1 MIIPKRVPMRRILS
15 LLAFSSYAL
24 TAQNCWSTLNSAT
37 TSLPPGAMYQMELV
51 GGDLWITSD
60 YGVVNWDGNRI
71 NVLKPNQIPIPQAKT
86 GTIAK
91 LNQGLFIGTDIGLSH
106 QTANGNWRL
115 YSTAYA
121 SMVSDS
127 VTAVAEDT
135 NAFLLIGTRQGL
147 SVLEGINWF
156 NFTTSNSAIPSN
168 QVADIAISDTT
179 YWIATGNGLAAF
191 NYANKTWKVFN
202 AANTNNALGSNEI
215 NDLYIDQSGT
225 LYIATEQGLTRYNG
239 TTWTKYTQASTSTG
253 LGSDQVNA
261 IAEHANGKL
270 LIATDYGFS
279 TVDKSSM
286 TNWNLYYSFNSPSM
300 GPNMTN
306 IFRDV
311 VYDVDRNLT
320 ALCGNDGLIVWDG
333 TTFTRFYSANTG
345 LTSSNLKNLA
355 SSPLG
360 GVWMSMASGGAFYSG
375 GNGQQLLTNAN
386 SGMPANS
393 IQDMS
398 VGADG
403 MLAVAT
409 SSGVGR
415 YANGTWTNYTT
426 AGAVL
431 PSNLAYVVEA
441 GQNKKIYVGYATV
454 GGRGLVVID
463 SNGSST
469 TYKTTN
475 STLASNNVLD
485 IHQLDN
491 GSVALLT
498 SSGLCIYN
506 AATFANYTTPAL
518 PSLSVKSVT
527 QDTSGAIWIATQGVG
542 LVKFDGTTFTTV
554 SAPSSANV
562 KKVQYGDGR
571 LAMVDANA
579 VHSYSLTNATWTT
592 YSTALGSAPFGTA
605 TVLDAVWNNGSLY
618 VATNNGAFVALGQN
632 SLRTHAVLLGRAEG
646 CGSDTIQLK
655 APAGFTSYD
664 WNTGDTT
671 QFVDTDSSQVFW
683 FTASDINGCV
693 YNSDTVSVTINPL
706 PNIQFSLSNAL
717 EFCLGDSLVVD
728 AGAGYQN
735 YFWNNGSIAQSQ
747 TIKDQDTTLYLQV
760 RDANGCYNWSDTLN
774 ITVWKPYQDEEIC
787 LVSVDSLSRN
797 QIIWN
802 KTTGVRTLEYV
813 VYKQNPVTNAF
824 EAIGSVPAT
833 GQLSVFS
840 DPNSNSRVTSSRYK
854 ISVIDSCG
862 NESELSNQHKT
873 MHLTLNEGV
882 GNEVN
887 LIWDGYEGITF
898 SQYEIYRG
906 SSPKSML
913 KLADVSSA
921 NMSYTDLTPPPG
933 LLFYKVVV
941 VNPDPCTPTGKTNA
955 FDQSE
960 SNLVEY
966 AATDN
971 LIIYPNPFKERTRVV
986 FKNPELAEYRYRIF
1000 DATGTLVRLGA
1011 PFSDTYVDVDR
1022 ENLAPGL
1029 YMIEVYND
1037 EKSLKDNIIIY

>member
-1 MIIPKRVPMRRILS
+1 
-15 LLAFSSYAL
+15 
-24 TAQNCWSTLNSAT
+24 
-37 TSLPPGAMYQMELV
+37 MESV
-51 GGDLWITSD
+51 DGDLWITSD
-60 YGVVNWDGNRI
+60 FGVVNWDGSRI

-86 GTIAK
+86 GSIAK
-91 LNQGLFIGTDIGLSH
+91 LDQGLFIGTDIGLTQKLS
-106 QTANGNWRL
+106 ANGTWQF

-121 SMVSDS
+121 NMVSDS
-127 VTAVAEDT
+127 ITVVQEDT
-135 NAFLLIGTRQGL
+135 NQFLLIGTRQGL

-156 NFTTSNSAIPSN
+156 NFTTGNSNIPSN
-168 QVADIAISDTT
+168 RITDIAISDTA
-179 YWIATGNGLAAF
+179 YWIGTENGLAAF
-191 NYANKTWKVFN
+191 KYSDKTWKVFN
-202 AANTNNALGSNEI
+202 AANTNNALGSNQI
-215 NDLYIDQSGT
+215 NDIYIDASGT

-239 TTWTKYTQASTSTG
+239 SSWTKFTQASTSTG

-279 TVDKSSM
+279 TVDKSTM
-286 TNWNLYYSFNSPSM
+286 TNWSLYYSFNSPTM

-306 IFRDV
+306 IFLDV
-311 VYDVDRNLT
+311 FYDTDRNLT
-320 ALCGNDGLIVWDG
+320 ALCGNDGLIIWNG

-345 LTSSNLKNLA
+345 LTSSNLKNLGIT
-355 SSPLG
+355 PNG
-360 GVWMSMASGGAFYSG
+360 GTWMSMSSGGAFYSG
-375 GNGQQLLTNAN
+375 PNGQLLLNNAN

-398 VGADG
+398 VGLDG

-415 YANGTWTNYTT
+415 YVNGLWTNFTT

-441 GQNKKIYVGYATV
+441 GMNKKLYVGYATV
-454 GGRGLVVID
+454 GGRGLIVID
-463 SNGSST
+463 SNGVST

-475 STLASNNVLD
+475 STIANNNVLD
-485 IHQLDN
+485 IKQLVN
-491 GSVALLT
+491 GSVAILT
-498 SSGLCIYN
+498 SSGLSIFN
-506 AATFANYTTPAL
+506 GTTFTNYTTPVM
-518 PSLSVKSVT
+518 PSIAVKSIT
-527 QDTSGAIWIATQGVG
+527 EDASGVLWIGVQGIG
-542 LVKFDGTTFTTV
+542 LVKFDGTSFTSV
-554 SAPSSANV
+554 SSPSSSNV
-562 KKVQYGDGR
+562 KKVQFGDGKVT
-571 LAMVDANA
+571 LVDGNA
-579 VHSYSLTNATWTT
+579 VHSYSITSSSWTT
-592 YSTALGSAPFGTA
+592 YSTAAGNAPLGTA
-605 TVLDAVWNNGSLY
+605 TVVDAVWQNGSLWI
-618 VATNNGAFVALGQN
+618 ATNNGALVGLGQN
-632 SLRTHAVLLGRAEG
+632 SLRTHAVLLGRSEG
-646 CGSDTIQLK
+646 CGSDTIQLR
-655 APAGFTSYD
+655 APAGFSSYS

-671 QFVDTDSSQVFW
+671 QFVDTDSTQIFW
-683 FTASDINGCV
+683 FNATDVNGCS
-693 YNSDTVSVTINPL
+693 YQSDTVSVTVNPL
-706 PNIQFSLSNAL
+706 PNVQFTLSNSL

-735 YFWNNGSIAQSQ
+735 YFWNNGSIAQTQ

-760 RDANGCYNWSDTLN
+760 RDVNGCYNWSDTLN

-797 QIIWN
+797 QIVWN
-802 KTTGVRTLEYV
+802 KTTGVRTLEYII
-813 VYKQNPVTNAF
+813 YKQNPVSNTYD
-824 EAIGSVPAT
+824 AIGNVPAT
-833 GQLSVFS
+833 GQLSVFV

-854 ISVIDSCG
+854 ISVVDSCG
-862 NESELSNQHKT
+862 NESELSDQHKT

-887 LIWDGYEGITF
+887 LIWDGYEGIAF
-898 SQYEIYRG
+898 SQYEIFRG
-906 SSPKSML
+906 SSPKNML
-913 KLADVSSA
+913 KLADVSSS

-955 FDQSE
+955 FGESE

-971 LIIYPNPFKERTRVV
+971 LIIYPNPFKESTRIV
-986 FKNPELAEYRYRIF
+986 FKNPELDEYRYRIF
-1000 DATGTLVRLGA
+1000 DATGTLVRLGS
-1011 PFSDTYVDVDR
+1011 PFNETYVDINR

>member
-1 MIIPKRVPMRRILS
+1 MRRILS
-15 LLAFSSYAL
+15 LLAFSSFAV
-24 TAQNCWSTLNSAT
+24 TAQNCWTPINTSN
-37 TSLPPGAMYQMELV
+37 TSLPPGTMYQMETV
-51 GGDLWITSD
+51 DGNLWITSD
-60 YGVVNWDGNRI
+60 FGVVNWDGSRI

-86 GTIAK
+86 GAIAK
-91 LNQGLFIGTDIGLSH
+91 LGQGLFIGTDIGLT
-106 QTANGNWRL
+106 QKITGNGPWQF

-121 SMVSDS
+121 GIVSDS
-127 VTAVAEDT
+127 ITAVQEDT
-135 NAFLLIGTRQGL
+135 NQFLLIGTRQGL

-156 NFTTSNSAIPSN
+156 NFTTSNSSIPSN
-168 QVADIAISDTT
+168 YVTDIALSDTA
-179 YWIATGNGLAAF
+179 YWIGTANGLAAF
-191 NYANKTWKVFN
+191 NYTDKTWKVFN
-202 AANTNNALGSNEI
+202 ASNTNNALGSNHI
-215 NDLYIDQSGT
+215 NDIYIDASGT

-239 TTWTKYTQASTSTG
+239 SSWTKYTQSSTNTG

-279 TVDKSSM
+279 TVDKSTMS
-286 TNWNLYYSFNSPSM
+286 NWSLYYSFNSPTM

-306 IFRDV
+306 IFLDV
-311 VYDVDRNLT
+311 FYDTDRNLT
-320 ALCGNDGLIVWDG
+320 ALCGNDGLIIWNG
-333 TTFTRFYSANTG
+333 TAFTRFYSANTG
-345 LTSSNLKNLA
+345 LTSSNLKNLGA
-355 SSPLG
+355 TPNG
-360 GVWMSMASGGAFYSG
+360 GVWMSMSSGGAFYSG
-375 GNGQQLLTNAN
+375 PNGQLMLNNAN

-398 VGADG
+398 VGLDG

-415 YANGTWTNYTT
+415 YVNGLWTNFTT

-441 GQNKKIYVGYATV
+441 GLYKKLYVGYATV
-454 GGRGLVVID
+454 GGRGLIVID
-463 SNGSST
+463 SNGVSS

-475 STLASNNVLD
+475 STIANNNVLD
-485 IHQLDN
+485 VKQLAN
-491 GSVALLT
+491 GSVAILT
-498 SSGLCIYN
+498 SSGLSIFN
-506 AATFANYTTPAL
+506 GTTFTNYTTPAM
-518 PSLSVKSVT
+518 PSIAVKSIT
-527 QDTSGAIWIATQGVG
+527 EDASGVLWIGVQGIG
-542 LVKFDGTTFTTV
+542 LVKFDGTSFTSV
-554 SAPSSANV
+554 SSPSSSNI
-562 KKVQYGDGR
+562 KKVQFGDGKVT
-571 LAMVDANA
+571 LVDGNA
-579 VHSYSLTNATWTT
+579 VHSYSLTSSSWTT
-592 YSTALGSAPFGTA
+592 YSTAAGNAPLGTA
-605 TVLDAVWNNGSLY
+605 TVVDAVWQNGSLWI
-618 VATNNGAFVALGQN
+618 ATNNGALVGLGQN
-632 SLRTHAVLLGRAEG
+632 SLRTHAVLLGRSEG
-646 CGSDTIQLK
+646 CGSDTIQLR
-655 APAGFTSYD
+655 APAGFSSYS

-671 QFVDTDSSQVFW
+671 QFVDTDSTQIFW
-683 FTASDINGCV
+683 FNATDVNGCS
-693 YNSDTVSVTINPL
+693 YQSDTVSVTVNPL
-706 PNIQFSLSNAL
+706 PNVQFTLSNSL

-735 YFWNNGSIAQSQ
+735 YFWNNGSIAQTQ
-747 TIKDQDTTLYLQV
+747 TIKDNDTTLYLQV
-760 RDANGCYNWSDTLN
+760 RDVNGCYNWSDTLN
-774 ITVWKPYQDEEIC
+774 VTVWKPFEDEEIC

-797 QIIWN
+797 RIVWN
-802 KTTGVRTLEYV
+802 KTTGVRTLEYII
-813 VYKQNPVTNAF
+813 YKQDPVSNSYQP
-824 EAIGSVPAT
+824 IGNVPAT
-833 GQLSVFS
+833 GQLSIFV
-840 DPNSNSRVTSSRYK
+840 DPNSNSKVTSSRYK
-854 ISVIDSCG
+854 ISVVDSCG
-862 NESELSNQHKT
+862 NESELSEQHKT

-906 SSPKSML
+906 SSPKTML

-955 FDQSE
+955 FGESE

>member
-1 MIIPKRVPMRRILS
+1 MNRFFITALILS
-15 LLAFSSYAL
+15 QSVF
-24 TAQNCWSTLNSAT
+24 AQNCWNLLNTAN
-37 TSLPPGAMYQMELV
+37 TSLPPGTMYQMESV
-51 GGDLWITSD
+51 DGDLWITSEF
-60 YGVVNWDGNRI
+60 GVVNWDGSRI
-71 NVLKPNQIPIPQAKT
+71 NTLKPNQIPIPQAKT
-86 GTIAK
+86 GSIAN
-91 LNQGLFIGTDIGLSH
+91 LGQGLFIGTDIGLT
-106 QTANGNWRL
+106 QKTASNGSWQF

-121 SMVSDS
+121 GMVSDS
-127 VTAVAEDT
+127 ITVVEEDT
-135 NAFLLIGTRQGL
+135 NQFLFIGTRQGL

-156 NFTTSNSAIPSN
+156 NFTTANSNIPSN
-168 QVADIAISDTT
+168 HVTDIAIADTA
-179 YWIATGNGLAAF
+179 YWIGTANGLAAF
-191 NYANKTWKVFN
+191 NYANKTWKVFTS
-202 AANTNNALGSNEI
+202 ANTANALGSNSI
-215 NDLYIDQSGT
+215 NDIYIDALGT
-225 LYIATEQGLTRYNG
+225 LYIATEQGLTRFNG
-239 TTWTKYTQASTSTG
+239 VTWTKYTQASTSTG

-261 IAEHANGKL
+261 IAEDVNGKL

-279 TVDKSSM
+279 TVTKNTMS
-286 TNWNLYYSFNSPSM
+286 NWSLYYSFNSPTM

-311 VYDVDRNLT
+311 YYDTDRNLT
-320 ALCGNDGLIVWDG
+320 ALCGNDGLIIWNG
-333 TTFTRFYSANTG
+333 TAFTRFYSANTG
-345 LTSSNLKNLA
+345 LTSSNLKNLGIT
-355 SSPLG
+355 PNG
-360 GVWMSMASGGAFYSG
+360 GVWMSMSSGGAFYSG
-375 GNGQQLLTNAN
+375 SNGQLLLNNAN

-398 VGADG
+398 VGLDG

-415 YANGTWTNYTT
+415 YVNGVWTNFTT

-441 GQNKKIYVGYATV
+441 GLNKKLYVGYATV
-454 GGRGLVVID
+454 GGRGLIMID
-463 SNGSST
+463 SNGVST

-475 STLASNNVLD
+475 SSIANNNVLD
-485 IHQLDN
+485 AKQLAN
-491 GSVALLT
+491 GSVAILT
-498 SSGLCIYN
+498 SSGLSIFN
-506 AATFANYTTPAL
+506 GTTFTNYTTPAM
-518 PSLSVKSVT
+518 PSIAVKSIT
-527 QDTSGAIWIATQGVG
+527 EDASGNLWIGVQGIG
-542 LVKFDGTTFTTV
+542 LVKFDGTSFTSIT
-554 SAPSSANV
+554 APSNSNV
-562 KKVQYGDGR
+562 KKVQFGEGKVT
-571 LAMVDANA
+571 LVDANS
-579 VHSYSLTNATWTT
+579 VHSYSLTSSSWTT
-592 YSTALGSAPFGTA
+592 YSTAAGSAPLGTS
-605 TVLDAVWNNGSLY
+605 TVVDAVWQNGSLWI
-618 VATNNGAFVALGQN
+618 ATNNGALVGLGQN
-632 SLRTHAVLLGRAEG
+632 SLRTHAVLLGRSEG
-646 CGSDTIQLK
+646 CGSDTIQLR
-655 APAGFTSYD
+655 APAGFSSYS

-671 QFVDTDSSQVFW
+671 QFVDTDSTQIFW
-683 FTASDINGCV
+683 FNATDVNGCS
-693 YNSDTVSVTINPL
+693 YQSDTVSVTVNPL
-706 PNIQFSLSNAL
+706 PNVQFTLSNSL
-717 EFCLGDSLVVD
+717 DFCLGDSLVVD

-735 YFWNNGSIAQSQ
+735 YFWNNGSIAQTQ

-760 RDANGCYNWSDTLN
+760 RDVNGCYNWSDTLN
-774 ITVWKPYQDEEIC
+774 ITVWKPFQDEEIC

-797 QIIWN
+797 QIVWN
-802 KTTGVRTLEYV
+802 KTTGVRTLEYI
-813 VYKQNPVTNAF
+813 VYKQNPVSNTF
-824 EAIGSVPAT
+824 DAIGNVPAT
-833 GQLSVFS
+833 GQLSVFV

-854 ISVIDSCG
+854 ISVVDSCG
-862 NESELSNQHKT
+862 NESDLSEQHKT

-906 SSPKSML
+906 SSPKTML

-955 FDQSE
+955 YSESE

-971 LIIYPNPFKERTRVV
+971 LIIYPNPFKENTRVV
-986 FKNPELAEYRYRIF
+986 FKNPDLDEYRYRIF

-1011 PFSDTYVDVDR
+1011 PFSDTYVDINR

>member
-1 MIIPKRVPMRRILS
+1 MNRYLFPVVLF
-15 LLAFSSYAL
+15 AHTAL
-24 TAQNCWSTLNSAT
+24 AQNCWTPLNTSN
-37 TSLPPGAMYQMELV
+37 TSLPPGTMYQMESV
-51 GGDLWITSD
+51 DGDLWITSD
-60 YGVVNWDGNRI
+60 FGVVNWDGSRI

-86 GTIAK
+86 GSIAK
-91 LNQGLFIGTDIGLSH
+91 LDQGLFIGTDIGLTQKLS
-106 QTANGNWRL
+106 ANGTWQF

-121 SMVSDS
+121 NMVSDS
-127 VTAVAEDT
+127 ITVVQEDT
-135 NAFLLIGTRQGL
+135 NQFLLIGTRQGL

-156 NFTTSNSAIPSN
+156 NFTTGNSNIPSN
-168 QVADIAISDTT
+168 RITDIAISDTA
-179 YWIATGNGLAAF
+179 YWIGTENGLAAF
-191 NYANKTWKVFN
+191 KYSDKTWKVFN
-202 AANTNNALGSNEI
+202 AANTNNALGSNQI
-215 NDLYIDQSGT
+215 NDIYIDASGT

-239 TTWTKYTQASTSTG
+239 SSWTKFTQASTSTG

-279 TVDKSSM
+279 TVDKSTM
-286 TNWNLYYSFNSPSM
+286 TNWSLYYSFNSPTM

-306 IFRDV
+306 IFLDV
-311 VYDVDRNLT
+311 FYDTDRNLT
-320 ALCGNDGLIVWDG
+320 ALCGNDGLIIWNG

-345 LTSSNLKNLA
+345 LTSSNLKNLGIT
-355 SSPLG
+355 PNG
-360 GVWMSMASGGAFYSG
+360 GTWMSMSSGGAFYSG
-375 GNGQQLLTNAN
+375 PNGQLLLNNAN

-398 VGADG
+398 VGLDG

-415 YANGTWTNYTT
+415 YVNGLWTNFTT

-441 GQNKKIYVGYATV
+441 GMNKKLYVGYATV
-454 GGRGLVVID
+454 GGRGLIVID
-463 SNGSST
+463 SNGVST

-475 STLASNNVLD
+475 STIANNNVLD
-485 IHQLDN
+485 IKQLVN
-491 GSVALLT
+491 GSVAILT
-498 SSGLCIYN
+498 SSGLSIFN
-506 AATFANYTTPAL
+506 GTTFTNYTTPVM
-518 PSLSVKSVT
+518 PSIAVKSIT
-527 QDTSGAIWIATQGVG
+527 EDASGVLWIGVQGIG
-542 LVKFDGTTFTTV
+542 LVKFDGTSFTSV
-554 SAPSSANV
+554 SSPSSSNV
-562 KKVQYGDGR
+562 KKVQFGDGKVT
-571 LAMVDANA
+571 LVDGNA
-579 VHSYSLTNATWTT
+579 VHSYSLTSSSWTT
-592 YSTALGSAPFGTA
+592 YSTAAGNAPLGTS
-605 TVLDAVWNNGSLY
+605 TVVDALWQNGSLWI
-618 VATNNGAFVALGQN
+618 ATNNGALVGLGQN
-632 SLRTHAVLLGRAEG
+632 SLRTHAVLLGRSEG
-646 CGSDTIQLK
+646 CGSDTIQLR
-655 APAGFTSYD
+655 APAGFSSYS

-671 QFVDTDSSQVFW
+671 QFVDTDSTQIFW
-683 FTASDINGCV
+683 FNATDVNGCS
-693 YNSDTVSVTINPL
+693 YQSDTVSVTVNPL
-706 PNIQFSLSNAL
+706 PNVQFTLSNSL

-735 YFWNNGSIAQSQ
+735 YFWNNGSIAQTQ

-760 RDANGCYNWSDTLN
+760 RDVNGCYNWSDTLN

-787 LVSVDSLSRN
+787 LVSVDTLSRN

-906 SSPKSML
+906 SSPKNML

-1037 EKSLKDNIIIY
+1037 EKSLKDNIIVY

>member
-1 MIIPKRVPMRRILS
+1 MNRYLFPVVLF
-15 LLAFSSYAL
+15 AHTAL
-24 TAQNCWSTLNSAT
+24 AQNCWTPLNTSN
-37 TSLPPGAMYQMELV
+37 TSLPPGTMYQMESV
-51 GGDLWITSD
+51 DGDLWITSD
-60 YGVVNWDGNRI
+60 FGVVNWDGSRI

-86 GTIAK
+86 GSIAK
-91 LNQGLFIGTDIGLSH
+91 LDQGLFIGTDIGLTQKLS
-106 QTANGNWRL
+106 ANGTWQF

-121 SMVSDS
+121 NMVSDS
-127 VTAVAEDT
+127 ITVVQEDT
-135 NAFLLIGTRQGL
+135 NQFLLIGTRQGL

-156 NFTTSNSAIPSN
+156 NFTTGNSNIPSN
-168 QVADIAISDTT
+168 RITDIAISDTA
-179 YWIATGNGLAAF
+179 YWIGTENGLAAF
-191 NYANKTWKVFN
+191 KYSDKTWKVFN
-202 AANTNNALGSNEI
+202 AANTNNALGSNQI
-215 NDLYIDQSGT
+215 NDIYIDASGT

-239 TTWTKYTQASTSTG
+239 SSWTKFTQASTSTG

-279 TVDKSSM
+279 TVDKSTM
-286 TNWNLYYSFNSPSM
+286 TNWSLYYSFNSPTM

-306 IFRDV
+306 IFLDV
-311 VYDVDRNLT
+311 FYDTDRNLT
-320 ALCGNDGLIVWDG
+320 ALCGNDGLIIWNG

-345 LTSSNLKNLA
+345 LTSSNLKNLGIT
-355 SSPLG
+355 PNG
-360 GVWMSMASGGAFYSG
+360 GTWMSMSSGGAFYSG
-375 GNGQQLLTNAN
+375 PNGQLLLNNAN

-398 VGADG
+398 VGLDG

-415 YANGTWTNYTT
+415 YVNGLWTNFTT

-441 GQNKKIYVGYATV
+441 GMNKKLYVGYATV
-454 GGRGLVVID
+454 GGRGLIVID
-463 SNGSST
+463 SNGVST

-475 STLASNNVLD
+475 STIANNNVLD
-485 IHQLDN
+485 IKQLVN
-491 GSVALLT
+491 GSVAILT
-498 SSGLCIYN
+498 SSGLSIFN
-506 AATFANYTTPAL
+506 GTTFTNYTTPVM
-518 PSLSVKSVT
+518 PSIAVKSIT
-527 QDTSGAIWIATQGVG
+527 EDASGVLWIGVQGIG
-542 LVKFDGTTFTTV
+542 LVKFDGTSFTSV
-554 SAPSSANV
+554 SSPSSSNV
-562 KKVQYGDGR
+562 KKVQFGDGKVT
-571 LAMVDANA
+571 LVDGNA
-579 VHSYSLTNATWTT
+579 VHSYSITSSSWTT
-592 YSTALGSAPFGTA
+592 YSTAAGNAPLGTA
-605 TVLDAVWNNGSLY
+605 TVVDAVWQNGSLWI
-618 VATNNGAFVALGQN
+618 ATNNGALVGLGQN
-632 SLRTHAVLLGRAEG
+632 SLRTHAVLLGRSEG
-646 CGSDTIQLK
+646 CGSDTIQLR
-655 APAGFTSYD
+655 APAGFSSYS

-671 QFVDTDSSQVFW
+671 QFVDTDSTQIFW
-683 FTASDINGCV
+683 FNATDVNGCS
-693 YNSDTVSVTINPL
+693 YQSDTVSVTVNPL
-706 PNIQFSLSNAL
+706 PNVQFTLSNSL

-735 YFWNNGSIAQSQ
+735 YFWNNGSIAQTQ

-760 RDANGCYNWSDTLN
+760 RDVNGCYNWSDTLN

-797 QIIWN
+797 QIVWN
-802 KTTGVRTLEYV
+802 KTTGVRTLEYII
-813 VYKQNPVTNAF
+813 YKQNPVSNTYD
-824 EAIGSVPAT
+824 AIGNVPAT
-833 GQLSVFS
+833 GQLSVFV

-854 ISVIDSCG
+854 ISVVDSCG
-862 NESELSNQHKT
+862 NESELSDQHKT

-887 LIWDGYEGITF
+887 LIWDGYEGIAF
-898 SQYEIYRG
+898 SQYEIFRG
-906 SSPKSML
+906 SSPKNML
-913 KLADVSSA
+913 KLADVSSS

-955 FDQSE
+955 FGESE

-971 LIIYPNPFKERTRVV
+971 LIIYPNPFKESTRIV
-986 FKNPELAEYRYRIF
+986 FKNPELDEYRYRIF
-1000 DATGTLVRLGA
+1000 DATGTLVRLGS
-1011 PFSDTYVDVDR
+1011 PFNETYVDINR

>member
-1 MIIPKRVPMRRILS
+1 
-15 LLAFSSYAL
+15 
-24 TAQNCWSTLNSAT
+24 
-37 TSLPPGAMYQMELV
+37 
-51 GGDLWITSD
+51 
-60 YGVVNWDGNRI
+60 
-71 NVLKPNQIPIPQAKT
+71 
-86 GTIAK
+86 
-91 LNQGLFIGTDIGLSH
+91 
-106 QTANGNWRL
+106 
-115 YSTAYA
+115 
-121 SMVSDS
+121 VSDS
-127 VTAVAEDT
+127 ITAVQEDT
-135 NAFLLIGTRQGL
+135 NQFLLIGTRQGL

-156 NFTTSNSAIPSN
+156 NFTTSNSSIPAN
-168 QVADIAISDTT
+168 YVTDIALSDTA
-179 YWIATGNGLAAF
+179 YWIGTANGLAAF
-191 NYANKTWKVFN
+191 NYTDKTWKVFN
-202 AANTNNALGSNEI
+202 ASNTNNALGSNHI
-215 NDLYIDQSGT
+215 NDIYIDASGT

-239 TTWTKYTQASTSTG
+239 SSWTKYTQSSTNTG

-279 TVDKSSM
+279 TVDKSTMS
-286 TNWNLYYSFNSPSM
+286 NWSLYYSFNSPTM

-306 IFRDV
+306 IFLDV
-311 VYDVDRNLT
+311 FYDTDRNLT
-320 ALCGNDGLIVWDG
+320 ALCGNDGLIIWNG
-333 TTFTRFYSANTG
+333 TAFTRFYSANTG
-345 LTSSNLKNLA
+345 LTSSNLKNLGA
-355 SSPLG
+355 TPNG
-360 GVWMSMASGGAFYSG
+360 GVWMSMSSGGAFYSG
-375 GNGQQLLTNAN
+375 PNGQLMLNNAN

-398 VGADG
+398 VGLDG

-415 YANGTWTNYTT
+415 YVNGLWTNFTT

-441 GQNKKIYVGYATV
+441 GLNKKLYVGYATV
-454 GGRGLVVID
+454 GGRGLIVID
-463 SNGSST
+463 SNGVSS

-475 STLASNNVLD
+475 STIANNNVLD
-485 IHQLDN
+485 VKQLAN
-491 GSVALLT
+491 GSVAILT
-498 SSGLCIYN
+498 SSGLSIFN
-506 AATFANYTTPAL
+506 GTTFTNYTTPAM
-518 PSLSVKSVT
+518 PSIAVKSIT
-527 QDTSGAIWIATQGVG
+527 EDTSGVLWIGVQGIG
-542 LVKFDGTTFTTV
+542 LVKFDGTTFTSV
-554 SAPSSANV
+554 SSPSSG
-562 KKVQYGDGR
+562 KVTLVDG
-571 LAMVDANA
+571 NA
-579 VHSYSLTNATWTT
+579 VHSYSLTSSSWTT
-592 YSTALGSAPFGTA
+592 YSTAAGNAPLGTS
-605 TVLDAVWNNGSLY
+605 TVVDAVWQNGSLWI
-618 VATNNGAFVALGQN
+618 ATNNGALVGLGQN
-632 SLRTHAVLLGRAEG
+632 SLRTHAVLLGRSEG
-646 CGSDTIQLK
+646 CGSDTIQLR
-655 APAGFTSYD
+655 APAGFSSYS

-671 QFVDTDSSQVFW
+671 QFVDTDSTQIFW
-683 FTASDINGCV
+683 FNATDLNGCS
-693 YNSDTVSVTINPL
+693 YQSDTVSVTVNPL
-706 PNIQFSLSNAL
+706 PNVQFTLSNSL

-735 YFWNNGSIAQSQ
+735 YFWNNGSIAQTQ

-760 RDANGCYNWSDTLN
+760 RDVNGCYNWSDTLN

-787 LVSVDSLSRN
+787 LVSVDTLSRN
-797 QIIWN
+797 QIVWN
-802 KTTGVRTLEYV
+802 KTTGVRTLEYII
-813 VYKQNPVTNAF
+813 YKQNPVSNTYD
-824 EAIGSVPAT
+824 AIGNVPAT
-833 GQLSVFS
+833 GQLSVFI

-854 ISVIDSCG
+854 ISVVDSCG
-862 NESELSNQHKT
+862 NESELSEQHKT

-887 LIWDGYEGITF
+887 LIWDGYEGIAF
-898 SQYEIYRG
+898 SQYEIFRG
-906 SSPKSML
+906 SSPKNML

-955 FDQSE
+955 FGESE